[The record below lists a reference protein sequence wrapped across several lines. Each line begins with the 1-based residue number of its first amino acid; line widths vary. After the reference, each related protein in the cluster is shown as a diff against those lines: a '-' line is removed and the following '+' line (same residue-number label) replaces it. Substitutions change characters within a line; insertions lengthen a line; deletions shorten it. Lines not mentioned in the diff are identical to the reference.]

1 MLCSILLLGAIVDGS
16 ARIWLPLFRRC
27 DMLELFE
34 RLLNVARHGEMYL
47 SLLVVPIQCDA
58 YVPLSVP
65 FSGDCIVLFQSL
77 FEMKS
82 VLFAHIFYS
91 KVIHY

>member
-16 ARIWLPLFRRC
+16 ARIWLLLFRRC

-34 RLLNVARHGEMYL
+34 RPLNVPRHGEMYL
-47 SLLVVPIQCDA
+47 LSLVVPVQYDA

-65 FSGDCIVLFQSL
+65 FSGDCVVLLQSL
-77 FEMKS
+77 FEMQS
-82 VLFAHIFYS
+82 VLFAHIFYT